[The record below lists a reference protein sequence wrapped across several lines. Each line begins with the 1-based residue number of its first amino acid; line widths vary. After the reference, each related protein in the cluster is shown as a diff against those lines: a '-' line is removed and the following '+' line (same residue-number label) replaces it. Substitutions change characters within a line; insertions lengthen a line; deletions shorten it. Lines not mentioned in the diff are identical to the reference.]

1 MSLAYGLGPLI
12 GGYVVE
18 VVGFPNI
25 MRGVG
30 AMNVLY
36 APLLLLLKVYYSRNF
51 EIVRKS
57 ANWPFLLLLKSSS
70 VRSSA
75 KEGELQNNATGDGE
89 GLWHSSTGYGATC

>member
-1 MSLAYGLGPLI
+1 MQTAVSLAYGLGPLI

-25 MRGVG
+25 MRSVG

-36 APLLLLLKVYYSRNF
+36 APLLLLLK
-51 EIVRKS
+51 
-57 ANWPFLLLLKSSS
+57 SSS

-75 KEGELQNNATGDGE
+75 KEEGELQNAAVDCE
-89 GLWHSSTGYGATC
+89 GSTGYGATSAADMGLSTYQQFENPIH